1 MIQLLADNPL
11 LLLFVVLALG
21 YPLGR
26 IKIRGFS
33 LGLAAVL
40 FVGIAI
46 SSIDQRL
53 VLPSPVYYLGLVLFV
68 YTIGLAS
75 GPSFV
80 ASFRRQGL
88 RDNLL
93 VVFVILI
100 VAGLAAASHFV
111 FGLKATF
118 VVGMFSG
125 SLTNTPALASVLE
138 LLKNADAATQ
148 AEPVVGYAVAY
159 PMGVIAVILI
169 IQLMQKIFRAD
180 YKKEAKDLRD
190 LGASGENL
198 VNKTVQIT
206 RHDISKKNVQAWGET
221 EHWQV
226 ILGRYRHNGH
236 IELIEPTTVLHVGDE
251 VSVIGQE
258 EAVQK
263 VTALLGRSVEEHLE
277 LDRSHLDFRKVFVS
291 NVDVADKTLRE
302 LDLPKH
308 YGALITRIKRG
319 DSELLPRGDMRLELG
334 DRVRVVAP
342 RERMAEVSKFFG
354 DSYKALSEVDMM
366 AFGVGIVIGLLVGLI
381 SIPLPGGLH
390 FSLGFAGG
398 PLVVALILGT
408 LGRTGP
414 IVWQIPYSS
423 NLTLRQLGLVIF
435 LAGVGTRSGYAFVDT
450 LLHGS
455 GLHMFFIGAGL
466 TLAASLLT
474 LLIGRLFFRMP
485 MSLLTGV
492 VAGLHTQPAV
502 LAFANEQTNNDI
514 PNIGYATVSPV
525 ATITKI
531 LVAQLLL
538 ALLS

>member
-1 MIQLLADNPL
+1 MIQLLVDNPL
-11 LLLFVVLALG
+11 LLLFVVIALG

-53 VLPSPVYYLGLVLFV
+53 SLPSPVYYLGLVLFV

-80 ASFRRQGL
+80 ASFRRHGL
-88 RDNLL
+88 RDNVL
-93 VVFVILI
+93 VVLLILV
-100 VAGLAAASHFV
+100 VAALAAASHFV
-111 FGLKATF
+111 FNIKATF
-118 VVGMFSG
+118 IVGMFAG

-148 AEPVVGYAVAY
+148 AEPVVGYAVTY
-159 PMGVIAVILI
+159 PMGVIAVILM
-169 IQLMQKIFRAD
+169 IQLMQKIFHSG
-180 YKKEAKDLRD
+180 YKQEAKELRD
-190 LGASGENL
+190 LGASGEHL
-198 VNKTVQIT
+198 VNKTIRIT
-206 RHDISKKNVQAWGET
+206 RTDIAERNVQSWRET
-221 EHWQV
+221 ESWKV
-226 ILGRYRHNGH
+226 IFSRYRHNKK
-236 IELIEPTTVLHVGDE
+236 IELVEPTTILHVGDE
-251 VSVIGQE
+251 VSIIGQE
-258 EAVQK
+258 EAVTK
-263 VTALLGRSVEEHLE
+263 VSGLLGEVVSEALE
-277 LDRSHLDFRKVFVS
+277 LDRSHLDFRRVFVS
-291 NVDVADKTLRE
+291 NTEVADKTLQE

-319 DSELLPRGDMRLELG
+319 DSELLPRGEMRLELG

-342 RERMAEVSKFFG
+342 RERMADISKFLG

-366 AFGVGIVIGLLVGLI
+366 AFGVGIVLGLLVGLI

-435 LAGVGTRSGYAFVDT
+435 LAGVGTRSGFAFVDT
-450 LLHGS
+450 LLHGQGIS
-455 GLHMFFIGAGL
+455 LFFLGALL
-466 TLAASLLT
+466 TVVASSLT
-474 LLIGRLFFRMP
+474 LLIGRLVFRMP
-485 MSLLTGV
+485 MSLLIGV
-492 VAGLHTQPAV
+492 VSGLHTQPAV
-502 LAFANEQTNNDI
+502 LAFANEQTENDI

-531 LVAQLLL
+531 LVAQVLL